1 MIRPVGT
8 DCNGPRQE
16 KTGLRCFHPGPAF
29 TGLYS
34 HRRRLEAWNFELGKT
49 MDCTIIEAKTKLC
62 SYCTADLRLC
72 FRTDKSPFYDA
83 S

>member
-8 DCNGPRQE
+8 DCNGPRHE
-16 KTGLRCFHPGPAF
+16 KTWRLCFRSGLAL

-49 MDCTIIEAKTKLC
+49 IDCTILEAKTKLC
-62 SYCTADLRLC
+62 SYCTADLRLG
-72 FRTDKSPFYDA
+72 FRTDKSPFL
-83 S
+83 